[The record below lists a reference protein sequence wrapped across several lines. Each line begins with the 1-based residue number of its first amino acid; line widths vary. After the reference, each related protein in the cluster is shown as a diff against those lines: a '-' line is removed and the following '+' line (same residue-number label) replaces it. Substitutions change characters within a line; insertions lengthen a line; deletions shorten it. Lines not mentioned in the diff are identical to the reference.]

1 MLNIPIEPIPNQSLT
16 VNIGEDR
23 WSITLKAANTAVAAT
38 ISLDDVVL
46 VEGQRIAVGT
56 PILPYEYLQ
65 SNGNFLLLVDDEQ
78 LPDYTL
84 FGSNQEL
91 VYVAPGEI

>member
-1 MLNIPIEPIPNQSLT
+1 MLNIPIEPLPNQSLT

-23 WSITLKAANTAVAAT
+23 WSITLKAANTSVVAD
-38 ISLDDVVL
+38 ISVNDVVL
-46 VEGQRIAVGT
+46 VQGQRIAVGT

-65 SNGNFLLLVDDEQ
+65 GSGNFLLLVDDDA

-84 FGSNQEL
+84 FGSNQAL
-91 VYVAPGEI
+91 VYVAPGGI